1 MVSTNVIMYVCIQ
14 IVNCIWE
21 SELNF
26 GVDERNVGVE
36 KEVVGTELEKEMVV
50 RAL

>member
-1 MVSTNVIMYVCIQ
+1 MCVYILSIAYGKA
-14 IVNCIWE
+14 
-21 SELNF
+21 ELNF

-36 KEVVGTELEKEMVV
+36 KEVVGTELEKEVVV